1 MISPAIVAPCSV
13 RHSPKLP
20 LASSR
25 SAMLLSSTACSV
37 SRQQLSARA
46 VLHAT
51 RLAHAP
57 APRATRVLSS
67 AMASSIYDLSA
78 KARAG

>member
-1 MISPAIVAPCSV
+1 
-13 RHSPKLP
+13 
-20 LASSR
+20 
-25 SAMLLSSTACSV
+25 MLLSSTACSV

-46 VLHAT
+46 VLRAT

-67 AMASSIYDLSA
+67 AMSSSIYDLSA